1 MCGVSPAVV
10 VPMMIELKEK
20 DIGTRKNIPTLV
32 IAASCL
38 DNIIAITG
46 FTLVFDVTFS
56 KGDLWWTVS
65 YSVLQILIGL
75 VYGVLVAILLSIIR
89 IKFRVSFSKKL
100 VEYKLNLLIS
110 IVSR

>member
-20 DIGTRKNIPTLV
+20 EIGTRKNIPTLV

-56 KGDLWWTVS
+56 KGDLWWTVG
-65 YSVLQILIGL
+65 YSFLQIFIGL
-75 VYGVLVAILLSIIR
+75 VYGVLVAILLSLIR
-89 IKFRVSFSKKL
+89 IKFRVSFFLKL
-100 VEYKLNLLIS
+100 AE
-110 IVSR
+110 